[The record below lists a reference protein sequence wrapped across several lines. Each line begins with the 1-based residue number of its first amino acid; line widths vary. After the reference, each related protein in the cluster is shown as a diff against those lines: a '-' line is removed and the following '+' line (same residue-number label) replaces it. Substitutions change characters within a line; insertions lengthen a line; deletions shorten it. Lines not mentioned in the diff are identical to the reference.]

1 MQRSQNIRTASLPHI
16 QHMRYQAAYILLT
29 MGDLRLFLLACLPAL
44 AFAGLALERN
54 ENGALTLFESEEE
67 GDSDAVRKL
76 FSIQQ
81 NVTARQDPLV
91 WVSASNGNVPPNAV
105 SGGSDFQGEQIYEAR
120 VNLPSGP
127 TAGKLPP
134 SHGGA
139 FASYGGVEIIRTCYE
154 VLTNPS
160 GKALN
165 WRPIGVAPPNGAIL
179 GGNDNVAGA
188 LYVGRARRPDG
199 MYVSGKVSYKY
210 GNCYIPYNGVEESYS
225 SCDILTL
232 G

>member
-1 MQRSQNIRTASLPHI
+1 
-16 QHMRYQAAYILLT
+16 MRYQSVPISLT

-44 AFAGLALERN
+44 AFAGLDLERN

-81 NVTARQDPLV
+81 NVTARQAPLL
-91 WVSASNGNVPPNAV
+91 WVSASNGNIPPNAV
-105 SGGSDFQGEQIYEAR
+105 SGGSDFQGEQLYVARIY
-120 VNLPSGP
+120 LPSGP
-127 TAGKLPP
+127 TPGKLPP

-139 FASYGGVEIIRTCYE
+139 FASYGGVEIARTTYD
-154 VLTNPS
+154 VLTNLS
-160 GKALN
+160 GRALN
-165 WRPIGVAPPNGAIL
+165 WQPFGVAPPNGAIL
-179 GGNDNVAGA
+179 GGNNNVAGA

-199 MYVSGKVSYKY
+199 MYASGKVSYKY
-210 GNCYIPYNGVEESYS
+210 RLCYVPYGGVEESYP
-225 SCDILTL
+225 SCDILTF